1 MPPETGSLPGGG
13 SGGKDRDRDLKM
25 ADDQLLQEH
34 QQIWKGFVRFITIS
48 TVLVVITLLLMA
60 FFLL

>member
-1 MPPETGSLPGGG
+1 
-13 SGGKDRDRDLKM
+13 M
-25 ADDQLLQEH
+25 ADDQLLREH
-34 QQIWKGFVRFITIS
+34 QDIWKGFVRFITVS

>member
-1 MPPETGSLPGGG
+1 
-13 SGGKDRDRDLKM
+13 M
-25 ADDQLLQEH
+25 ANDQLLQEH

-48 TVLVVITLLLMA
+48 TVLVIITLLLMA

>member
-1 MPPETGSLPGGG
+1 MGPGAATAGG
-13 SGGKDRDRDLKM
+13 AADMDNESRDRNM
-25 ADDQLLQEH
+25 AEDQLLREH

-48 TVLVVITLLLMA
+48 TGLVVLTLLLMA

>member
-1 MPPETGSLPGGG
+1 
-13 SGGKDRDRDLKM
+13 M
-25 ADDQLLQEH
+25 ADDQLLREH
-34 QQIWKGFVRFITIS
+34 QDIWKGFVRFISVS

>member
-1 MPPETGSLPGGG
+1 MSN
-13 SGGKDRDRDLKM
+13 
-25 ADDQLLQEH
+25 DQLLHEH

-48 TVLVVITLLLMA
+48 TALVVIALALMA